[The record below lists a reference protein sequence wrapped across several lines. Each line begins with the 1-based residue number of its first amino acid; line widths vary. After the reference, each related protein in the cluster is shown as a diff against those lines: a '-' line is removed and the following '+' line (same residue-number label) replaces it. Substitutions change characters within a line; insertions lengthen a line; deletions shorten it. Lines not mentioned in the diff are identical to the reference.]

1 MKNIREER
9 MTLEELFKNRADG
22 TREQVD
28 KKLNPNGWLQKR
40 VKRDATIASESC
52 KKELLQKK
60 LNQEERDEICE
71 SQLKNYGEKEN
82 ITLQTLKKEEKTR
95 DSKKQINTPDL
106 IRCVAM
112 LKKSVTFRCIEGRVY
127 YDDKY
132 CLMPLNE
139 MSAIELYRNRISS
152 DLHGAKNLRTFREI
166 YPCLLT
172 DSSIK
177 CEIDLE
183 IFSNIVVLK
192 NGIYDIRKKNL
203 IQHSKD
209 IIAFSYVDAFY
220 VENEE
225 CPRFEQFLEEVT
237 GSNKTLMKRM
247 WMALGY
253 ILMQSNDAKVFFV
266 MGQASN
272 SGKSLFGHFIQN
284 LFKSQYVSSI
294 ALTDMNKAFSLG
306 QIVGK
311 AVNVS
316 LDLPRTKL
324 NASAVSRL
332 KMLTGGDLITISEKY
347 VPQFK
352 YQNRAKF
359 IFASNH
365 PIELAEDD
373 EAFWNRMI
381 YLPFDYSV
389 SKEEQNA
396 NLLKELLEEKDA
408 IVSKAIKYARIL
420 VENNYEFPTTPEIEK
435 RIRQWRGIE
444 EDSINEFIKKCC
456 YIDSECRGELMED
469 LYAAYLQFCAD
480 IDVKAVKRAVLK
492 QYLEKQIGL
501 VHFKMRRGNTDNPQ
515 SAFKGIGL
523 LTRGG
528 SL

>member
-1 MKNIREER
+1 MKNKGVESLYRRYDQKCADAIHARDSIFIPRTVLENKYEER
-9 MTLEELFKNRADG
+9 VEKGKTQNLARGSDEPKFLEQENEIRNIDLQPFLTKPLEEKP
-22 TREQVD
+22 D
-28 KKLNPNGWLQKR
+28 KRGSAQK
-40 VKRDATIASESC
+40 
-52 KKELLQKK
+52 
-60 LNQEERDEICE
+60 
-71 SQLKNYGEKEN
+71 
-82 ITLQTLKKEEKTR
+82 KKEELTLEMCSEKLKDKVVLICIEEYLHFYNR
-95 DSKKQINTPDL
+95 YCYQVINQNQLVQLYRDRVDSK
-106 IRCVAM
+106 
-112 LKKSVTFRCIEGRVY
+112 
-127 YDDKY
+127 
-132 CLMPLNE
+132 
-139 MSAIELYRNRISS
+139 
-152 DLHGAKNLRTFREI
+152 LHGEKRMHIFYDLYKYLQA
-166 YPCLLT
+166 

-177 CEIDLE
+177 VELTPE
-183 IFSNIVVLK
+183 KLSNIVVLK
-192 NGIYDIRKKNL
+192 NGIYDIRKRKL
-203 IQHSKD
+203 LQHSKD
-209 IIAFSYVDAFY
+209 IIALSYVDAFY
-220 VENEE
+220 VENGD
-225 CPRFEQFLEEVT
+225 CSRFEEFLEDVT
-237 GSNKTLMKRM
+237 GGNETLIKRM
-247 WMALGY
+247 WMALSY

-284 LFKSQYVSSI
+284 LFETQYVSSI
-294 ALTDMNKAFSLG
+294 ALTDMNKEFSLG

-365 PIELAEDD
+365 PIELMEDD

-469 LYAAYLQFCAD
+469 LHVAYLQFCAD
-480 IDVKAVKRAVLK
+480 IDVKAVNRAVLK